1 MSKDKKCPKFGGEM
15 VLGILSVQGSA
26 YEINWRVRRGT
37 LGEKIAAY
45 RCTQFGYAELYSTQF
60 PQGEE

>member
-1 MSKDKKCPKFGGEM
+1 MSEAKKCPKCGGEM

-37 LGEKIAAY
+37 LGEKITAY
-45 RCTQFGYAELYSTQF
+45 RCRQCGYAEFYSTQF
-60 PQGEE
+60 PQGEK